1 MEAIKKTLR
10 DSAPMRWL
18 MLVLISMLIFAT
30 YWFQDFFGGLKGLM
44 ESEMGFTS
52 EEFGRLI
59 GLTTIANLFGM
70 IIIGGIVLDK
80 WGVRMAGLLFGA
92 LAAVGASITALAANG
107 FFGEDHNT
115 QLTMMIIGRV
125 LFGSGLEVTCVVAT
139 RTVVKWFKGYELALA
154 MAINMGFGRLG
165 SAMGLALSIDIGGN
179 SVPPA
184 VAFAA
189 TLIGIALIVFLVYTI
204 FDYSL
209 DKQDK
214 AIRAASG
221 EVASEDEFKFSD
233 LIALLKNRSFIFI
246 ALLCVFF
253 YSAVFPFIQYAPD
266 LLVNKFG
273 FSYELPVSTEY
284 FSLFGSQSLGNV
296 SIFLGLFLF
305 GLGFSM
311 IPSKIKN
318 MGGKVASLVII
329 GGLFFLFLKGLWG
342 STLSVW
348 LQNGPKT
355 ASLIPMGT
363 ILFTPI
369 FGNYVDKKGRAA
381 SLMILGSILLIF
393 AHISLSLFDSEV
405 LGYFGLLSLG
415 VAFSLIPAAM
425 WPSVAKIV
433 KESRLGT
440 AYATMFTIQNY
451 GLLFFFWGIGAVLDL
466 ANKKDLETIRA
477 GEMAYDYT
485 VPIFMLVILG
495 VISIFLALQLK
506 RADAKQKFGLEL
518 PSGIKPN

>member
-10 DSAPMRWL
+10 DSAPIRWL
-18 MLVLISMLIFAT
+18 VLVLISMLIFAT

-59 GLTTIANLFGM
+59 GLTTIANLCGM
-70 IIIGGIVLDK
+70 IIVGGIILDK
-80 WGVRMAGLLFGA
+80 WGIRLAGILFGA
-92 LAAVGASITALAANG
+92 LATVGAAITALAAYG
-107 FFGEDHNT
+107 FFGESHRT
-115 QLTMMIIGRV
+115 QLVMMIVGRI

-179 SVPPA
+179 HVPPA

-189 TLIGIALIVFLVYTI
+189 TLIGIALIIFIIYTLL
-204 FDYSL
+204 DYSL

-214 AIRAASG
+214 AAMAANG
-221 EVASEDEFKFSD
+221 EVASEEEFKFSD
-233 LIALLKNRSFIFI
+233 LIALLKNHSFIYI

-253 YSAVFPFIQYAPD
+253 YSGVFPFIQYAPD

-273 FSYELPVSTEY
+273 FSYELPLSADY
-284 FSLFGSQSLGNV
+284 FTLFGSQSFGNV
-296 SIFLGLFLF
+296 AIYLSLFLF

-311 IPSKIKN
+311 IPSKIEKI
-318 MGGKVASLVII
+318 GGKVLSMVII
-329 GGLFFLFLKGLWG
+329 GVLFILFIRGLWG

-348 LQNGPKT
+348 LHNGPKT

-369 FGNYVDKKGRAA
+369 FGNYVDKKGKAA

-393 AHISLSLFDSEV
+393 AHLSLSLFNSEV
-405 LGYFGLLSLG
+405 LGYFGLVSLG
-415 VAFSLIPAAM
+415 IAFSLIPAAM

-433 KESRLGT
+433 PESRLGT

-451 GLLFFFWGIGAVLDL
+451 GLMFFFWGIGAVLDL
-466 ANKKDLETIRA
+466 ANRKDLEAIRA
-477 GEMAYDYT
+477 GEMVYNYT
-485 VPIFMLVILG
+485 IPIFMLVILG
-495 VISIFLALQLK
+495 VISIFLAIQLK
-506 RADAKQKFGLEL
+506 KADARQKFGLEL
-518 PSGIKPN
+518 PSGEKPE